1 MVENVIITIYD
12 LLYSVTQV
20 EQETADFVLNQLKL
34 SNVLETDERVIMDKF
49 LVLKD
54 ELGTIPS
61 PSTLVSSEIGYQTAR
76 TILGEALCDMTKLF
90 IADKNKKKFSS
101 ALLNL
106 SMEVSKSSVKEV
118 KEKIL
123 DIVNSTVDE
132 LSSEEEHINTV
143 DTSIIDKMLA
153 NDVEEKGVPFGID
166 CIDSIYPGVRPG
178 SVNVLAGYTG
188 SMKTTLA
195 VNHCFIGMQM
205 GKNYLYFSLEVSKAD
220 IVIGLMSLY
229 TISCTNEPI
238 NRDDMAKLKFK
249 DKEKFR
255 SIYEKILEL
264 PGKIQIYDETD
275 LESYGQ
281 NAFNEIIR
289 RTDKMFK
296 DNFNSQLDNIVLDH
310 AQLLKYDDA
319 KTNRDPYQ
327 VLNIYADF
335 FRKKAARD
343 QYGVILLSQT
353 SRQGYEQACKRGGAY
368 SLTGLAESNELER
381 GATFVAALFSSDSLK
396 ASGQIQA
403 QVLKNR
409 FGPTMLEPQAVSVR
423 PEYYLI
429 GDGYGTSP
437 QQVSSVFEEDGTF
450 SNPFGN
456 LPTESLDDLLG
467 GM

>member
-54 ELGTIPS
+54 ELGAIPS

-106 SMEVSKSSVKEV
+106 SMEVSKSSVKDV

-123 DIVNSTVDE
+123 DIVNSTGDE

-327 VLNIYADF
+327 VLNIYH
-335 FRKKAARD
+335 
-343 QYGVILLSQT
+343 
-353 SRQGYEQACKRGGAY
+353 
-368 SLTGLAESNELER
+368 
-381 GATFVAALFSSDSLK
+381 
-396 ASGQIQA
+396 
-403 QVLKNR
+403 
-409 FGPTMLEPQAVSVR
+409 
-423 PEYYLI
+423 
-429 GDGYGTSP
+429 
-437 QQVSSVFEEDGTF
+437 
-450 SNPFGN
+450 
-456 LPTESLDDLLG
+456 
-467 GM
+467 